1 MGTNYKQLEEKWDNL
16 SEQNKRLVV
25 ELYIKLNPT
34 IKQQINED
42 RWWNTVFDIVGILDP
57 TGIVD
62 FVNGLDYIRQGDYLF
77 GFLSMVSAIP
87 YVGDAV
93 AKPLIAGMKIGKGTT
108 KSLKAAL
115 NLAKAGKSEAA
126 IAKIAEVSKT
136 GGVAG
141 KFVDAVTKW
150 GDKLI
155 AMINAVPGGRI
166 TKGLKNTLIEWV
178 NLFQQGVKQSK
189 LITTTS
195 ANLVKNMKSLSKAEQ
210 VKALEDL
217 VKLSKNTGLFR
228 GYKAVNP
235 SFWSKAVVGGSPR
248 VWELFTRSQR
258 STRSLMRR
266 TKWYLGLLDKMG
278 IGNFVGPEELESKY
292 GKDEIIR
299 QIEEYNKTPEANKY
313 WLEDFGG
320 GKPTETNIM
329 TGQEIFKP
337 TQQTTKDPVLQ
348 AFDIFF

>member
-1 MGTNYKQLEEKWDNL
+1 MESNYKTLEGKWDNL
-16 SEQNKRLVV
+16 TESNKRLVA
-25 ELYIKLNPT
+25 ELYIRFNPT
-34 IKQQINED
+34 LKQTLNED
-42 RWWNTVFDIVGILDP
+42 RWWNKVGDIVGIVDP
-57 TGIVD
+57 TGVVD

-77 GFLSMVSAIP
+77 GFLSLVAAIP
-87 YVGDAV
+87 GVGDII
-93 AKPLIAGMKIGKGTT
+93 AKPVIGAMRIGKGTT
-108 KSLKAAL
+108 KTLKTAL
-115 NLAKAGKSEAA
+115 ELAKTGKNEAA
-126 IAKIAEVSKT
+126 IAKIAEVSRA

-141 KFVDAVTKW
+141 NFVNGVTKW

-155 AMINAVPGGRI
+155 SMINHIPGGKI
-166 TKGLKNTLIEWV
+166 TKGFRNMLIDWV
-178 NLFQQGVKQSK
+178 NLFQQGAKQSK
-189 LITTTS
+189 IITTGSKT
-195 ANLVKNMKSLSKAEQ
+195 LTKTYKTLSKTEKT
-210 VKALEDL
+210 KAIEELINA
-217 VKLSKNTGLFR
+217 SKNTGLFK
-228 GYKAVNP
+228 GYKTTNP
-235 SFWSKAVVGGSPR
+235 SFWSKWVVGGTPK
-248 VWELFTRSQR
+248 VWEIFTRSQR